1 MAASK
6 RAKRVRQ
13 ASEFDLVRLARP
25 AGTPRR
31 QALLGGW
38 DSDSILSAR
47 EAQQRGDYRRPAQLV
62 AALQT
67 DPVIYS
73 ARKNRLA
80 PTGGLGVAVVAG
92 SDTVRGRAIRDE
104 AEALFGV
111 RGVGIAQTTIESLH
125 GALADHG
132 EAVGILVWTPRAD
145 GSRVD
150 TQLIAWP
157 MDCIRHELHTG
168 KILALRED
176 GSTEEV
182 VHGDGRWCVI
192 RAAEIRPYE
201 YGAIVPLARVF
212 EQRAYGA
219 RDRGLAAGSIGTPKI
234 AGQLPEGVAINSPE
248 GQAFYAAVENM
259 HGNLP
264 YMVGPHGS
272 RVEVLGGGNV
282 AHEIFADILASG
294 ASEASRVYLGSDEPG
309 ATEGG
314 SNYIRSQRLFGV
326 RNDVVESDLR
336 ALELGIASG
345 VILPWTAV
353 NFGDSSVAPVRRWE
367 MPDPD
372 QDARLDSLGRRRMA
386 FYADLEAAKRAR
398 VVVDQAFVDDLA
410 REYGI
415 RAPRLMQSAP
425 DAAAPSDGA
434 EPTAPPAVESGPADA
449 PAARVTSL
457 SLAQR
462 ARRTP

>member
-6 RAKRVRQ
+6 RAKRIRQ
-13 ASEFDLVRLARP
+13 ASEFDLVRLSRP
-25 AGTPRR
+25 PVTPRR
-31 QALLGGW
+31 TAGLGGW
-38 DSDSILSAR
+38 DADSILSAR

-67 DPVIYS
+67 DPAIYS

-80 PTGGLGVAVVAG
+80 PTGGLGVSVVAG

-132 EAVGILVWTPRAD
+132 EAVGVLVWTPRPD
-145 GSRVD
+145 GSRIDV
-150 TQLIAWP
+150 QLVAWP
-157 MDCIRHELHTG
+157 MDYVRHELHSG
-168 KILALRED
+168 RLLAFRDD

-182 VHGDGRWCVI
+182 VHGDGRWVVI
-192 RAAEIRPYE
+192 RSAEIRPYE

-212 EQRAYGA
+212 EQRAYGS

-234 AGQLPEGVAINSPE
+234 AGTLPEGVPIGSPE
-248 GQAFYAAVENM
+248 GQAFYSAVENM
-259 HGNLP
+259 HGMLP
-264 YMVGPHGS
+264 YMVGPYGS
-272 RVEVLGGGNV
+272 KVEMLGGGS
-282 AHEIFADILASG
+282 AQHQIFADILASG

-326 RNDVVESDLR
+326 RNDVVENDLR
-336 ALELGIASG
+336 ALELGILSG

-353 NFGDSSVAPVRRWE
+353 NFGDSSLAPTRRWE

-372 QDARLDSLGRRRMA
+372 QDARLDSLGRRRQA
-386 FYADLEAAKRAR
+386 FYADLQSAERAG

-415 RAPRLMQSAP
+415 SAPRLKQSAP
-425 DAAAPSDGA
+425 DSSAQAVAAAPEGA
-434 EPTAPPAVESGPADA
+434 SGPGDA
-449 PAARVTSL
+449 PAGRLMSL
-457 SLAQR
+457 SPERR